1 MSKESDKSSP
11 VPTPHNKE
19 LRNQSTETKR
29 HRPKFNLLVIIVIIL
44 VALVLIGFYAGLL

>member
-11 VPTPHNKE
+11 VPTPHERE
-19 LRNQSTETKR
+19 LRNQTTESKR
-29 HRPKFNLLVIIVIIL
+29 YRPKFNLFVIVVIIL